1 MYYIYIYTYAYT
13 YIKGYMYVYIY
24 IYMCTLTDFL
34 KLLVSLD
41 IPRRIAKDGKC
52 DQSWK

>member
-1 MYYIYIYTYAYT
+1 MYYIYTYAYT
-13 YIKGYMYVYIY
+13 YIKGYMYVY

-41 IPRRIAKDGKC
+41 IPGRIAKDGKC